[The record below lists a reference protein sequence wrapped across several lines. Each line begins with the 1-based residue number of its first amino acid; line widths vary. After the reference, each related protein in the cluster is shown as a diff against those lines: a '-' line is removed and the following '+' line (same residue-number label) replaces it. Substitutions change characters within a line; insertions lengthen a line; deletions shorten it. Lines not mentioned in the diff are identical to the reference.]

1 MRWSDVAWHE
11 GELVPT
17 GALAL
22 PGLSLAALYG
32 LGLFETLRVYEGRP
46 FALDRH
52 LRRMSAGAAQLDIAT
67 PHLDQ
72 PEALAE
78 AIGRL
83 LSANSLSDAAVRLTL
98 AATGDDWDDPRPTLT
113 LTARPF
119 TGYPPEWYEAGIR
132 LAAAPWHRCP
142 EDLHV
147 SLKSANYLTCLAARR
162 YAHRRGAQEAL
173 LLNCEGYVAEG
184 SASNLFVVARS
195 GDLQTPALD
204 QGLLPGVT
212 RQIVLELAAE
222 LAIPVREKRLRM
234 AQFHDAPEVFV
245 TSSLM
250 EIVPVCA
257 VAGVTAT
264 ACPGPITRRLAL
276 AYRELVARPPG
287 RES

>member
-1 MRWSDVAWHE
+1 MQWSDVAWRD

-17 GALAL
+17 ESLAL

-32 LGLFETLRVYEGRP
+32 LGLFETLRVYGGRP

-52 LRRMSAGAAQLDIAT
+52 LRRMGAGAAQLDIAT

-72 PEALAE
+72 PDALAG

-83 LSANSLSDAAVRLTL
+83 LSANALSDAALRITL

-113 LTARPF
+113 LTVRPF
-119 TGYPPEWYEAGIR
+119 SGYPPEWYEAGIR
-132 LAAAPWHRCP
+132 LAVAPWHRCA

-147 SLKSANYLTCLAARR
+147 PLKSANYLTCIAARR
-162 YAHRRGAQEAL
+162 YAQQHGAQEAL
-173 LLNCEGYVAEG
+173 LLNCEGRVAEG
-184 SASNLFVVARS
+184 SASNVFIVGRS
-195 GDLQTPALD
+195 GDLQTPALA

-212 RQIVLELAAE
+212 REIVLELAAE
-222 LAIPVREKRLRM
+222 LGIGVREERLRL

-250 EIVPVCA
+250 EIVPVSA
-257 VAGVTAT
+257 VEGVTAS
-264 ACPGPITRRLAL
+264 ACPGETTTRVAQ
-276 AYRELVARPPG
+276 AYREPVARPPG
-287 RES
+287 TES